1 MSELNQATRD
11 HQARC
16 CKRLW
21 GAVLLQ
27 AIKEATDPDTSKLMD
42 QSRAWLLLKGTGA
55 DEVCEKLGAR
65 LSKLQSEVRG
75 IIADVRSGALS
86 HTTWARYMSEKYMQ
100 WEDDPESAFYA
111 GP

>member
-27 AIKEATDPDTSKLMD
+27 AIKEATDP
-42 QSRAWLLLKGTGA
+42 
-55 DEVCEKLGAR
+55 
-65 LSKLQSEVRG
+65 
-75 IIADVRSGALS
+75 
-86 HTTWARYMSEKYMQ
+86 
-100 WEDDPESAFYA
+100 ESAFYA